1 MIYAEILAG
10 GKGTRMGNTE
20 MPKQFLKIGN
30 KPIIVH
36 TIEALLLNERINKI
50 IITTPKQWIQHT
62 NDLIAS
68 YISSQT
74 PLYFKLKYNITSLT
88 CIKKLL

>member
-30 KPIIVH
+30 KPI
-36 TIEALLLNERINKI
+36 LLKENK
-50 IITTPKQWIQHT
+50 TY
-62 NDLIAS
+62 LI
-68 YISSQT
+68 
-74 PLYFKLKYNITSLT
+74 F
-88 CIKKLL
+88 

>member
-36 TIEALLLNERINKI
+36 TIEAFLLNERFR
-50 IITTPKQWIQHT
+50 WIF
-62 NDLIAS
+62 I
-68 YISSQT
+68 
-74 PLYFKLKYNITSLT
+74 
-88 CIKKLL
+88 